1 MNKDKAEAQTKTRT
15 MHFSKAENMKAK
27 TTKTIYESKFH
38 PVSLQSDPS
47 LH

>member
-1 MNKDKAEAQTKTRT
+1 MNKVKAESTNKNKN
-15 MHFSKAENMKAK
+15 SKAENMKAK

-38 PVSLQSDPS
+38 PVSLQSAPS